1 MIFHKRDQHVIELQQ
16 SDQKALMPDEACTLS
31 DTSTM
36 PYTTL
41 ISSSL
46 RQRKCPNPGR
56 YVVLGLA
63 PFHLSSTPF
72 RRQRRNERRSS
83 RIIKRR
89 TWNEDTQQKAHEQ
102 QKHHHHHH
110 HHHREHG
117 ELQQQQQERHGEDC
131 RSANVQIG
139 CTLPNQSE
147 IIIEKTCD
155 REETTYYCHGS
166 WEERGTWYTIVS
178 QKPDQ
183 SLPGVGQTLCLSMRS
198 NSNAAKSSSVERAL
212 RSKVSAQEVW
222 FTRLDRVCRREPTE
236 DEWPYRLVSQ
246 GVCED
251 VTKAASSLASLFVLS
266 RFSVIVIIGNCAMYK
281 YLLR

>member
-1 MIFHKRDQHVIELQQ
+1 MLKTLRRCFN
-16 SDQKALMPDEACTLS
+16 EARL
-31 DTSTM
+31 
-36 PYTTL
+36 L
-41 ISSSL
+41 IVVKIMMVRLGSSL

-155 REETTYYCHGS
+155 REETSKWICLHC
-166 WEERGTWYTIVS
+166 IIIKFCLFC
-178 QKPDQ
+178 KP
-183 SLPGVGQTLCLSMRS
+183 
-198 NSNAAKSSSVERAL
+198 
-212 RSKVSAQEVW
+212 
-222 FTRLDRVCRREPTE
+222 FT
-236 DEWPYRLVSQ
+236 
-246 GVCED
+246 VCE
-251 VTKAASSLASLFVLS
+251 
-266 RFSVIVIIGNCAMYK
+266 
-281 YLLR
+281 